1 MTHDLSE
8 LIDRINR
15 ELSAQTYGD
24 KPYELYQPIRY
35 IMGLGGKRLRPL
47 LAIIACQ
54 MYAEDVEAAIKPAMA
69 LEVFHNFTL
78 MHDDIMDQ
86 APLRRGEATVHEKF
100 GGDVA
105 ILSGDVMMVKA
116 YEMMMSLPD
125 HSLRTGL
132 AAFNRC
138 ASEVC
143 EGQQMDMNFETR
155 EGVTIGQYLHMIR
168 LKTAV
173 LLGFSLEIGALI
185 GGASEEDRLML
196 REFGQQIG
204 VGFQLK
210 DDLLDVYG
218 EQEKVGKQ
226 DGGDIVSNKKTFL
239 LITALQDAGRKSAE
253 ELNELLKQENFDKG
267 EKVASVRAIY
277 DRLNI
282 REKTEAKMNE
292 CFDGAFSLLN
302 RLSVPVEK
310 QQNLRYLANYLI
322 ERDK

>member
-1 MTHDLSE
+1 MTKDLVD

-15 ELSAQTYGD
+15 ELATQTYGE
-24 KPYELYQPIRY
+24 KPYELYEPIRY
-35 IMGLGGKRLRPL
+35 IMGLGGKRLRPV
-47 LAIIACQ
+47 LALISSS
-54 MYAEDVEAAIKPAMA
+54 MYSGNVETTLRPAMA
-69 LEVFHNFTL
+69 IEVFHNFTL

-100 GGDVA
+100 GSNIA

-116 YEMMMSLPD
+116 YEMIMALPD
-125 HSLRTGL
+125 AVLRTGL

-138 ASEVC
+138 AVEVC
-143 EGQQMDMNFETR
+143 EGQQMDMNFESR
-155 EGVTIGQYLHMIR
+155 EDVTIGQYLHMIR

-173 LLGFSLEIGALI
+173 LLGFSLELGALV
-185 GGASEEDRLML
+185 GNAPEQDRLLL

-210 DDLLDVYG
+210 DDLLDVFG

-226 DGGDIVSNKKTFL
+226 EGGDIVSNKKTFL
-239 LITALQDAGRKSAE
+239 LITALQDADE
-253 ELNELLKQENFDKG
+253 ETAKELKHWLTMQDFDKA
-267 EKVASVRAIY
+267 EKVEAVKKIY
-277 DRLNI
+277 NQLNI
-282 REKTEAKMNE
+282 KEKTEAKMDE
-292 CFDGAFSLLN
+292 CFEGAFSLLDK
-302 RLSVPVEK
+302 LSISVEK